1 MIKDRLL
8 YFMGLLMAIP
18 VFPVMLLQAKKL
30 KKNFPDLPEAQNPKG
45 QTGTHVNRIR
55 LLTLGESSVAGVGV
69 KDHQQG
75 ISGQMAS
82 ELSKLSD
89 SAVDWEV
96 IAKSGYTARQVR
108 EYLLKKL
115 PKESPDILVIGLGG
129 NDTFKLNSPW
139 YWKQSMRK
147 LVLALHKKYPKTQ
160 IVITYMPP
168 VHTFIA
174 FSSLIRFFLGHLTK
188 LLGSE
193 MKRLAEDY
201 DYLFYFDY
209 VVTWEDWIT
218 HSDARKKEDFFSDG
232 VHPSALTYR
241 LWGQDTARFI
251 HETVLEKNEKLFSAI
266 GALTILRHE
275 IPVPTHLGKT

>member
-1 MIKDRLL
+1 MIQDRLR
-8 YFMGLLMAIP
+8 YFLGILMAIP
-18 VFPVMLLQAKKL
+18 VFPAMLLQARKL
-30 KKNFPDLPEAQNPKG
+30 KKNFPDLPEAQNPG
-45 QTGTHVNRIR
+45 GRAGAGSQSIR

-69 KDHQQG
+69 ADHQEG
-75 ISGQMAS
+75 ISGQLAS
-82 ELSKLSD
+82 ELAMLTNTGI
-89 SAVDWEV
+89 DWQV

-108 EYLLKKL
+108 ENLLEQL
-115 PKESPDILVIGLGG
+115 PEEDLDIIVIGLGG

-139 YWKQSMRK
+139 YWKKSMRQ
-147 LVLALHKKYPKTQ
+147 LVLALHKIHPEAQ

-188 LLGSE
+188 LLGRE
-193 MKRLAEDY
+193 MKRLAPDY
-201 DYLFYFDY
+201 DYLSYFDY

-218 HSDARKKEDFFSDG
+218 HSEARKKEDFFSDG

-251 HETVLEKNEKLFSAI
+251 FDHVPLEKSPKGSM
-266 GALTILRHE
+266 
-275 IPVPTHLGKT
+275 PSQS